1 MMESQNSWQEKIS
14 YVPQNFYIFD
24 DTILE
29 NIVFSEEKTKVNLD
43 KINKILKFCEL
54 NNLIKELPNGLD
66 TIVGPSGKRLSGG
79 QSQRLAIA
87 RALYQDRDLM
97 ILDEATNA
105 LDEDTEK
112 KILENILSLRKKKTI
127 IIISHNQS
135 VLDKCDQII
144 EFKNN
149 EILKID

>member
-1 MMESQNSWQEKIS
+1 
-14 YVPQNFYIFD
+14 
-24 DTILE
+24 
-29 NIVFSEEKTKVNLD
+29 
-43 KINKILKFCEL
+43 
-54 NNLIKELPNGLD
+54 
-66 TIVGPSGKRLSGG
+66 
-79 QSQRLAIA
+79 
-87 RALYQDRDLM
+87 M

-112 KILENILSLRKKKTI
+112 KILENILSLRKKKSI